1 MKTIRLELESFKILK
16 KRERWQVYFIVYTKH
31 PDNAEQTLVKFI
43 PGGNDIRLKPLA
55 GNFHSFKPTG
65 VGTDGLRIL
74 EIDMPETN
82 SIDVGIVMMQSRKKL
97 RTIAAKLNDLKKDL
111 DVSALKLIKLT
122 NIQWY
127 AIDKGFDI
135 IAGVL
140 ENIKD
145 RNMGFVSMDEQF
157 GDEFIENPNRKRS
170 NKLSTG
176 EAEINWVW
184 EVKET

>member
-1 MKTIRLELESFKILK
+1 
-16 KRERWQVYFIVYTKH
+16 
-31 PDNAEQTLVKFI
+31 
-43 PGGNDIRLKPLA
+43 
-55 GNFHSFKPTG
+55 
-65 VGTDGLRIL
+65 
-74 EIDMPETN
+74 
-82 SIDVGIVMMQSRKKL
+82 MQSRKKL
-97 RTIAAKLNDLKKDL
+97 RTVGAKLNEIKKNL
-111 DVSALKLIKLT
+111 DIKELILIKLS

-157 GDEFIENPNRKRS
+157 DKEFEEEPSQKRS

-176 EAEINWVW
+176 EAEIHWVW
-184 EVKET
+184 EMKES